1 MAPPG
6 VPCSQTRRLVRR
18 GLGECLQNESLPAL
32 RGRRPTRAWPA
43 GEAAKAGP
51 GRALPGRRGTEAP
64 ATFRRVAW
72 PPGPAPPFRGRIA
85 SQPPLPPSPA
95 AASGAEGPAT
105 VARLPLGLHGSRGS
119 SGRAGPFLLGRA
131 PALEPQLRVTELS
144 GSRGVPAG
152 GRASRRCCD
161 RGPSARLG
169 GGAGRTGGGVARRT
183 QAEAPR
189 EPGGPGQAQGRR
201 AVRSGA
207 ASGGAGRF
215 AAAGHGH
222 ARAPRT
228 PQTAERAGRGSAAS
242 EYLWIPLF

>member
-1 MAPPG
+1 MAGRGSGRSGSGARSPG
-6 VPCSQTRRLVRR
+6 KARDAGSGDLQASGVAARPCSSFPRADCITATPPPAPGR
-18 GLGECLQNESLPAL
+18 GLGSLGS
-32 RGRRPTRAWPA
+32 RHRRAPT
-43 GEAAKAGP
+43 
-51 GRALPGRRGTEAP
+51 
-64 ATFRRVAW
+64 
-72 PPGPAPPFRGRIA
+72 
-85 SQPPLPPSPA
+85 
-95 AASGAEGPAT
+95 
-105 VARLPLGLHGSRGS
+105 LGLHGSRGS

-152 GRASRRCCD
+152 GRASRRGCD

-201 AVRSGA
+201 AVRPGA
-207 ASGGAGRF
+207 ASGGTGRF

-228 PQTAERAGRGSAAS
+228 PHTAERAGRGSAAS